1 MQTLSERQS
10 KFVASSTRIYEA
22 SQSRVSD
29 QHPFHADPDLDS
41 ESEIF
46 VDPER
51 EIFADPGLDFTPKIS
66 DFLRQKRKKDL

>member
-1 MQTLSERQS
+1 
-10 KFVASSTRIYEA
+10 
-22 SQSRVSD
+22 
-29 QHPFHADPDLDS
+29 
-41 ESEIF
+41 